1 MVSGLACAGV
11 FVHGMGVVIAGQSLD
26 ALGCVHQRG
35 RVVVVASGYHLCLRA
50 TRSSPFRDW
59 ASYCMCTGSFNFV
72 FRV

>member
-50 TRSSPFRDW
+50 TGIGPVIACAPA
-59 ASYCMCTGSFNFV
+59 ASILCSVC
-72 FRV
+72 RHL